1 VSRILAY
8 AYPWLVGLSAI
19 AGWGEVTGWLY
30 NGHGQIGVD
39 GAIVLILVTFFVLLV
54 GGPERERRQRE
65 AIIRE
70 EKPWGSLRPKDGRQP

>member
-1 VSRILAY
+1 
-8 AYPWLVGLSAI
+8 
-19 AGWGEVTGWLY
+19 
-30 NGHGQIGVD
+30 
-39 GAIVLILVTFFVLLV
+39 VLILVTFFVLLV